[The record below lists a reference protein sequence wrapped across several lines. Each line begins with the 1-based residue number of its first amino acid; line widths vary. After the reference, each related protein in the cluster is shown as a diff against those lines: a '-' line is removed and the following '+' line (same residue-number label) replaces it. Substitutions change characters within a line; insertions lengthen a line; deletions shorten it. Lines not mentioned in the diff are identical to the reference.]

1 MSKIAQTLAQRQK
14 THGNF
19 ATHSEISQ
27 KLKAV
32 MYESEG
38 WQDLPYEHCE
48 ALEMIAHKIARI
60 LNGDPCFIDSWRDVC
75 GYSQLVVNKLT
86 NFEGATDVKVTR
98 QIVKNG
104 ELVDAK

>member
-19 ATHSEISQ
+19 ATHAEISQ

-48 ALEMIAHKIARI
+48 ALEMIAHKIARV
-60 LNGDPCFIDSWRDVC
+60 LNGNPDHADHWHDIA
-75 GYSQLVVNKLT
+75 GYATLI
-86 NFEGATDVKVTR
+86 EGR
-98 QIVKNG
+98 
-104 ELVDAK
+104 L